1 MEVIKALK
9 DIKEYCKGVSVKDCH
24 SRKCEIWQILGD
36 CIFSI
41 NPECWELDNI
51 DNK

>member
-9 DIKEYCKGVSVKDCH
+9 DIKEYCKNTSVEDCNN
-24 SRKCEIWQILGD
+24 RKCEIWQILGD

-41 NPECWELDNI
+41 NPEDWELKGRI
-51 DNK
+51 